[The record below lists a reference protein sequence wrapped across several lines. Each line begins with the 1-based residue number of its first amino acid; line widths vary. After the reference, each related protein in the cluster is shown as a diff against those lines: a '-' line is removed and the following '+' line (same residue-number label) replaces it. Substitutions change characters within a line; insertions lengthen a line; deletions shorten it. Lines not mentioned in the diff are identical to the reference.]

1 MMNPYEP
8 PKTDSKTEYDRW
20 LESVKK
26 QDETDW
32 GSFIFIIVWL
42 FIFFFHQL
50 LFNFFVEIFNNDQA
64 IKELCIEYPSN
75 SASTSPF
82 FSCFLKNQ

>member
-1 MMNPYEP
+1 MQPLLNSNRGRRVCSLDAKRMMNPYEP

-32 GSFIFIIVWL
+32 GCFIFIVVWL
-42 FIFFFHQL
+42 FIFFFHQV
-50 LFNFFVEIFNNDQA
+50 LFKFFVDIFRS
-64 IKELCIEYPSN
+64 L
-75 SASTSPF
+75 
-82 FSCFLKNQ
+82 

>member
-1 MMNPYEP
+1 MMNPYAP
-8 PKTDSKTEYDRW
+8 PKPDRKTEYDRW

-50 LFNFFVEIFNNDQA
+50 LFNFFVDIFRS
-64 IKELCIEYPSN
+64 L
-75 SASTSPF
+75 
-82 FSCFLKNQ
+82 

>member
-8 PKTDSKTEYDRW
+8 PKTDSKTEYDRG

-50 LFNFFVEIFNNDQA
+50 LFNFFVDIFRS
-64 IKELCIEYPSN
+64 L
-75 SASTSPF
+75 
-82 FSCFLKNQ
+82 